1 MDDLSRIRTF
11 IKVVDAGSFS
21 AAARH
26 EFSVSSVA
34 RQVKSLEDEL
44 GIRLLNRSTRHLSL
58 TEPGRLFYERAV
70 AISNDLNTAKREAAS
85 FQGNVKGL
93 LRVSLRIS
101 AGACAIVPALPK
113 FLEQYPE
120 LTVDVSLT
128 DERVDLIA
136 NNIDVAVW
144 SGDLPNADIVG
155 RQLSPSRRIV
165 CASPAYFA
173 RAGTPAVPEDLK
185 RHNCLLFKAPTHAD
199 IWLFERDGVSQEV
212 KIDGNMQSSNGIAL
226 LSGAL
231 AGLGII
237 VVHEWMVRSDLEQ
250 GRLARVLNDYVVRP
264 TTVEAPVHVVFPSS
278 QGMSLKVRA
287 FVDFLVQLFREPGLG
302 PAVQRSTK
310 A

>member
-11 IKVVDAGSFS
+11 IKVVEAGSFS

-44 GIRLLNRSTRHLSL
+44 GVRLLNRSTRHLSL
-58 TEPGRLFYERAV
+58 TEPGRLFYERALT
-70 AISNDLNTAKREAAS
+70 ISNDLNAAKREAAS

-93 LRVSLRIS
+93 LKVSLRTS

-113 FLEQYPE
+113 FLAQHPE

-144 SGDLPNADIVG
+144 SGDLPDSDIVG

-173 RAGTPAVPEDLK
+173 RAGIPNEPEALPQ
-185 RHNCLLFKAPTHAD
+185 HNCLLFKAPTHSD
-199 IWLFERDGVSQEV
+199 IWLFERGGLSQEV
-212 KIDGNMQSSNGIAL
+212 KIGGNMQSSNGIAL

-250 GRLARVLNDYVVRP
+250 GRLARVLADYIVKP
-264 TTVEAPVHVVFPSS
+264 TTVDAPVNVVFPSS

-287 FVDFLVQLFREPGLG
+287 FVDFLVDLFSGQDASSATKRP
-302 PAVQRSTK
+302 TK